1 GIYDDPARF
10 TSMAENLTT
19 IEKSMNQ
26 INTLSQE
33 QKPNY
38 NQIVRW
44 VQNKEDHADELTHTV
59 TYYFL
64 AQRIKPVDK
73 VDAAEYDN
81 YIKKLTLTHAM
92 ISYCTKAKQS
102 TDTAA
107 VAQLRTLLDEFKK
120 TYELEHNH

>member
-1 GIYDDPARF
+1 MKQQTAGRSVIVLIAVLAISVVSVVYSHCQIPCGIYDDPARF

-44 VQNKEDHADELTHTV
+44 VQNK
-59 TYYFL
+59 
-64 AQRIKPVDK
+64 
-73 VDAAEYDN
+73 
-81 YIKKLTLTHAM
+81 
-92 ISYCTKAKQS
+92 
-102 TDTAA
+102 
-107 VAQLRTLLDEFKK
+107 
-120 TYELEHNH
+120 